1 MVISKISFKFLIFT
15 QIENRSV
22 IWNQLS
28 DNIQNLKRKLLH
40 FIENTTSVSQIF
52 SGTCTLNAVL
62 D

>member
-40 FIENTTSVSQIF
+40 FMENIL
-52 SGTCTLNAVL
+52 CNASSKLEV
-62 D
+62 